1 MTQEQILCSLGTMG
15 RIRFNFQRWVTEAFT
30 LEACV
35 KKSIARIDPEG
46 RRNAKQCD
54 HQRRRPRPHPKPFSL
69 KMATGPA
76 TIVLRHPYGHRP
88 SARRPQAVVHVLYA
102 DAWVHLVGRADLL

>member
-1 MTQEQILCSLGTMG
+1 MG

-76 TIVLRHPYGHRP
+76 TIVLRHPHGHRP